1 MPARNGPVHV
11 ATTTRVHKGKTYR
24 THLLRRTYRE
34 DGKVK
39 HQTLG
44 NISHLP
50 GDLVETIRQRLKHGR
65 AGAAPADGWEILR
78 SLPHGHVAL
87 LLGLLRRIGLDNLLA
102 SRPSRQRDL
111 VLAMLVERLL
121 EPGSKLACARR
132 LRPETAASSLGR
144 ELGLG
149 EVKDRELYEALDWLL
164 ARQRRIENKLA
175 KRHLTEGT
183 LLLYDL
189 SGSYYTGRKSTL
201 VAHGY
206 SRDRKGGL
214 PQIVYG
220 LLCDREGRPVSI
232 EVFPGN
238 TADPST
244 LSAQVAKVRKRFG
257 LRRVVFVGDRGMI
270 TSKRIEEDL
279 RGAGLDWI
287 SSLRADAVKKLARAG
302 TIQPSLF
309 DERDLAEVT
318 SPDFPGERLVVCR
331 NPLLADE
338 RARKRGELLAATEAK
353 LEALAEATR
362 RPKRA
367 LRGKDRI
374 GVRLGRILAKSKM
387 GKHFVVEIG
396 ETSFA
401 YRRDEAK
408 IAAEAA
414 LDGIYVV
421 RTSVESGA
429 LGGEEAVRAYK
440 DLGRVERA
448 FRCLKTV
455 DLHVRPIHHR
465 LDGRIRAH
473 VFLCMLAYYLEWHLR
488 GELAPVLFDD
498 HRRAEAESERASVV
512 ARAPRSAAAKAK
524 DALKRTGEGWPVQSL
539 RTLLADLGT
548 VARNTVRVPG
558 SEEAVEVVTT
568 PTEFQRHVFELA
580 KVRL

>member
-1 MPARNGPVHV
+1 M
-11 ATTTRVHKGKTYR
+11 
-24 THLLRRTYRE
+24 
-34 DGKVK
+34 
-39 HQTLG
+39 
-44 NISHLP
+44 
-50 GDLVETIRQRLKHGR
+50 
-65 AGAAPADGWEILR
+65 
-78 SLPHGHVAL
+78 
-87 LLGLLRRIGLDNLLA
+87 
-102 SRPSRQRDL
+102 
-111 VLAMLVERLL
+111 
-121 EPGSKLACARR
+121 
-132 LRPETAASSLGR
+132 
-144 ELGLG
+144 
-149 EVKDRELYEALDWLL
+149 
-164 ARQRRIENKLA
+164 
-175 KRHLTEGT
+175 
-183 LLLYDL
+183 
-189 SGSYYTGRKSTL
+189 
-201 VAHGY
+201 
-206 SRDRKGGL
+206 
-214 PQIVYG
+214 
-220 LLCDREGRPVSI
+220 
-232 EVFPGN
+232 
-238 TADPST
+238 
-244 LSAQVAKVRKRFG
+244 
-257 LRRVVFVGDRGMI
+257 
-270 TSKRIEEDL
+270 
-279 RGAGLDWI
+279 
-287 SSLRADAVKKLARAG
+287 
-302 TIQPSLF
+302 
-309 DERDLAEVT
+309 
-318 SPDFPGERLVVCR
+318 VCR

-524 DALKRTGEGWPVQSL
+524 DTLKRTGEGWPVQSL